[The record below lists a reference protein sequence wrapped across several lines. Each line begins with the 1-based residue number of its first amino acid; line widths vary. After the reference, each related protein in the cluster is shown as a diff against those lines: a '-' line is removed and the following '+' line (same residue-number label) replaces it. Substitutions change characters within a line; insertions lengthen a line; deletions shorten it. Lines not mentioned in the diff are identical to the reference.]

1 MIDKFLL
8 QFVTLFGVGK
18 IKKAPGTIAS
28 LITTLIFYFY
38 YRTLSAYEFMQM
50 KDDLLLILFVFVI
63 ASYYAIEKV
72 KKYFKSKDPKEIVID
87 EVCGQ
92 LIPLII
98 IVVIIG
104 SPGTVTESSMQ
115 DYLIKFTMI
124 NGKLYIL
131 MSFILF
137 RFFDIV
143 KPFPVSYFDQ
153 KYKNSFGILFDD
165 IVAGIC
171 TTILISIPLLIAI

>member
-28 LITTLIFYFY
+28 LITTLLFYLYFK
-38 YRTLSAYEFMQM
+38 TLSPYEFMEM
-50 KDDLLLILFVFVI
+50 KDDLLLFLFVFVI

-72 KKYFKSKDPKEIVID
+72 KNYFKSKDPKEIVLD

-92 LIPLII
+92 LIPLIM

-104 SPGTVTESSMQ
+104 SPGTITKSSMQ
-115 DYLIKFTMI
+115 EYLLKFTMI
-124 NGKLYIL
+124 NKELYIL
-131 MSFILF
+131 ISFISF

-143 KPFPVSYFDQ
+143 KPFPVSYFDK

-171 TTILISIPLLIAI
+171 AAVLIAIPLLIVT

>member
-98 IVVIIG
+98 IIVIIG
-104 SPGTVTESSMQ
+104 SPGTVTESSMK

-131 MSFILF
+131 MSFIFF

-143 KPFPVSYFDQ
+143 KPFPVSYFDK

-171 TTILISIPLLIAI
+171 TAILISIPLLIAI